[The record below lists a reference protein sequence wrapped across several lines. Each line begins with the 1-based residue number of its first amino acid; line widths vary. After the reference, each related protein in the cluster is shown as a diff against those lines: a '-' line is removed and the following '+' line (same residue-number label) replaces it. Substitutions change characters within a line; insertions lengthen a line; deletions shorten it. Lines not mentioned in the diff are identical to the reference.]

1 MSFADV
7 VVEENVEVEEDKE
20 DVTSGGVPF
29 IIMSCTCSKSSE
41 CCTLKSVEEDDFCGS
56 GVDGVG
62 VVCNGVL
69 NSLPCWL
76 LKDFNFS
83 VCLLRRDK
91 DC

>member
-7 VVEENVEVEEDKE
+7 VVEENVGVEDKE
-20 DVTSGGVPF
+20 DVTSGEVSF

-41 CCTLKSVEEDDFCGS
+41 CCTLKWLEEDDFSGS
-56 GVDGVG
+56 GIDGVG

-69 NSLPCWL
+69 KSFPNWL